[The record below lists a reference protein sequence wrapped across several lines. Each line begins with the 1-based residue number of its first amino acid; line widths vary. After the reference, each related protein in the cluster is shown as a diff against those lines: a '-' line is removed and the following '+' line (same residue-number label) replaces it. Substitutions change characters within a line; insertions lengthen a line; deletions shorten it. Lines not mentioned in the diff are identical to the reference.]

1 MRFAPQRAL
10 GLLLD
15 STDQRH
21 RAPHKSRLN
30 IVRFPTYDD
39 GYYKSNTENQD
50 SHIGRGHEKTHDTCN
65 SGDDLCAL
73 PVLFHVGKEIV
84 VLAAFVVNQC

>member
-1 MRFAPQRAL
+1 MRFPPRSLAAL
-10 GLLLD
+10 FH

-21 RAPHKSRLN
+21 RSLHTNRLN

-50 SHIGRGHEKTHDTCN
+50 SYIGRGHEKTHDTGN
-65 SGDDLCAL
+65 SGDDL
-73 PVLFHVGKEIV
+73 
-84 VLAAFVVNQC
+84 